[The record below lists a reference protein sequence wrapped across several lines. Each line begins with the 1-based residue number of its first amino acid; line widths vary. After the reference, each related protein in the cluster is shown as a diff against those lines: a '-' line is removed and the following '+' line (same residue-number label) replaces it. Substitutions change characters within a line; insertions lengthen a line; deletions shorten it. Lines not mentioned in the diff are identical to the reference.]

1 MSQPLPLDKARAL
14 AETICERLES
24 RVLKVAIA
32 GSIRRGRPVVGD
44 IDLVVLPRPGQPFIE
59 KGEIVHLKDGVGGPE
74 KFWRLA
80 DILCKPLKGGED
92 YGVMVTVA
100 GGIQIDLWVAKPKVY
115 DLLGET
121 PGTFGTLLLCRTGSM
136 AHNIYLCKRAKGLG
150 LHWNPHKGVLD
161 AKGNIVASEMEEDVF
176 RALKLKYIKP
186 EDRER

>member
-1 MSQPLPLDKARAL
+1 MSQSLPLKQARAL
-14 AETICERLES
+14 AETICERLEG
-24 RVLKVAIA
+24 RVLKIEIA

-44 IDLVVLPRPGQPFIE
+44 IDLVVLPRPGWSFIA

-80 DILCKPLKGGED
+80 DILCRPLNGGEN
-92 YGVMVTVA
+92 YGVMETVE
-100 GGIQIDLWVAKPKVY
+100 GGIQIDLWVAKPKET
-115 DLLGET
+115 DLAGEI
-121 PGTFGTLLLCRTGSM
+121 PGNFGTLLLCRTGSKE
-136 AHNIYLCKRAKGLG
+136 HNVFLCNRAKGLG

-161 AKGNIVASEMEEDVF
+161 SKGNVIASETEEDVF